1 MKKRNCDAR
10 RSTLAQRA
18 LRVVTSVESRASSV
32 AVKVLAVRIPLAP
45 IRFVLSTTE
54 SKMKKMI
61 LLAAALSITGVAACG
76 PRQVEVTTG
85 AQPAAD
91 ISIRFT
97 NNLTQAVNLYVTSG
111 GTDVFLK
118 QVGANAVEV
127 VPVRGLSAG
136 QTVTLKARTVDG
148 TRTYSRDNVT
158 LASNYE
164 WRVP

>member
-1 MKKRNCDAR
+1 MKR
-10 RSTLAQRA
+10 TL
-18 LRVVTSVESRASSV
+18 L
-32 AVKVLAVRIPLAP
+32 
-45 IRFVLSTTE
+45 
-54 SKMKKMI
+54 
-61 LLAAALSITGVAACG
+61 LLAAFAIATTACG

-91 ISIRFT
+91 VTVRFT

-118 QVGANAVEV
+118 QVAANSVEV
-127 VPVRGLSAG
+127 VPVRGVAAG
-136 QTVTLKARTVDG
+136 TTVTLKARTVDG
-148 TRTYSRDNVT
+148 TRTYSRDNVS